1 MLYNYNVQSIKMEN
15 SPKSG
20 FPWNFT
26 TVLTKDGYRYV
37 KAYRMKWDPV
47 LKKSKRCLQR
57 HVGRLFEDGRIKI
70 SPKFSADF
78 PEYAGDDWFWGIDKK
93 PVPEAQYRQDFPE
106 TPGPAPEDEEACQQ
120 QETLDVGLNV
130 GGKERHP
137 CTPSRGFREGNG
149 RRAALFG
156 NLQARRR
163 RIHDD
168 IRFVASESLAA

>member
-1 MLYNYNVQSIKMEN
+1 MEN

-78 PEYAGDDWFWGIDKK
+78 PKYAGDDWFWGIDKK

-120 QETLDVGLNV
+120 QETLDVGL
-130 GGKERHP
+130 
-137 CTPSRGFREGNG
+137 T
-149 RRAALFG
+149 
-156 NLQARRR
+156 
-163 RIHDD
+163 
-168 IRFVASESLAA
+168 

>member
-1 MLYNYNVQSIKMEN
+1 MEN

-106 TPGPAPEDEEACQQ
+106 TPGPAPEDEAACQQ
-120 QETLDVGLNV
+120 QETLDVGLTWAAVTLAEKNGIRAHLHEV
-130 GGKERHP
+130 FGKEM
-137 CTPSRGFREGNG
+137 GEE
-149 RRAALFG
+149 L
-156 NLQARRR
+156 LY
-163 RIHDD
+163 
-168 IRFVASESLAA
+168 LAIFKLAGGGSMMTYDL

>member
-1 MLYNYNVQSIKMEN
+1 MEN

-78 PEYAGDDWFWGIDKK
+78 PEYAGDPGNEKADALANLG
-93 PVPEAQYRQDFPE
+93 VEAARGERPEK
-106 TPGPAPEDEEACQQ
+106 
-120 QETLDVGLNV
+120 L
-130 GGKERHP
+130 
-137 CTPSRGFREGNG
+137 S
-149 RRAALFG
+149 
-156 NLQARRR
+156 
-163 RIHDD
+163 
-168 IRFVASESLAA
+168 